1 MLRITTGPTP
11 PTPPVGEDG
20 TTGLGRL
27 PVSGGGAPVGA
38 ITNSLGVAGEHRIGE
53 FELIICALGL
63 MLTMGDCGVVGPVCI
78 CGDFIWLDIEF
89 PSFCRRF
96 TNSGDD
102 IAILLLP
109 VDVAVGAGD
118 ADADDGG
125 M

>member
-1 MLRITTGPTP
+1 MLRITTGPP
-11 PTPPVGEDG
+11 PPVGEDG
-20 TTGLGRL
+20 TTGLGKL
-27 PVSGGGAPVGA
+27 PLSEGAPVGA
-38 ITNSLGVAGEHRIGE
+38 ITKSLGVAGEHRIGE

-63 MLTMGDCGVVGPVCI
+63 MLTIGDCGVVGAVI

-89 PSFCRRF
+89 PSFCSRL

-118 ADADDGG
+118 TDDVG